1 MQYYEKDKDP
11 DGFYNSSAHDIAKV
25 LNQGDARGSS
35 SGQVEAEYV
44 YDDNEKPSQP
54 GAIDGGYV
62 LPRQDRSNACDVEQ
76 PTTRPHNKKK
86 PTVSD
91 VYDEGHYA
99 LARNS
104 GFDSNFTNG
113 SKHGNK
119 KQKKK
124 KRIIIAISVI
134 LGMFAIGGVCAYIVT
149 LTLGIVIY
157 HCYVESYKASYFSF
171 YSFSY
176 IFNNFFR

>member
-35 SGQVEAEYV
+35 SGQVEAEYL
-44 YDDNEKPSQP
+44 YDDNEMSSQP
-54 GAIDGGYV
+54 AVIDGGYV
-62 LPRQDRSNACDVEQ
+62 LPPQDRNNAGDVEQ
-76 PTTRPHNKKK
+76 PATRPHNKKK
-86 PTVSD
+86 PAVSG
-91 VYDEGHYA
+91 VYDEDHYA

-119 KQKKK
+119 KQKNK

-157 HCYVESYKASYFSF
+157 HCYEESYKAKFF
-171 YSFSY
+171 FLFLFKY
-176 IFNNFFR
+176 IQ

>member
-1 MQYYEKDKDP
+1 MLKGEMSDELKMQYYEEDEDS
-11 DGFYNSSAHDIAKV
+11 DGVYNSSTHDIARV

-44 YDDNEKPSQP
+44 YDDNEMSSQP
-54 GAIDGGYV
+54 GVIDGGYL
-62 LPRQDRSNACDVEQ
+62 LPSQDRNNACDVEQ

-91 VYDEGHYA
+91 VYDEDHYA

-113 SKHGNK
+113 SKQGNK

-124 KRIIIAISVI
+124 KIFIITISVI
-134 LGMFAIGGVCAYIVT
+134 LGMFAIGGAGAYIVT

-157 HCYVESYKASYFSF
+157 CC
-171 YSFSY
+171 
-176 IFNNFFR
+176 